1 MTSRL
6 VTENEL
12 LCQINNV
19 WSVKEREEPDTFL
32 YTDGDQQETYIY
44 NVLSAAQDLSSFSD
58 ELEDRIVDWSS
69 EAHLSSKRS
78 NILKGID
85 FSSVHNVLE
94 IGSGCGAIS
103 RYLGEQGVQLDAVEG
118 SARRAEI
125 TRMRCMDMGNVHVI
139 NVPFDALALPKKHYD
154 MALLIGVLEYA
165 GKYAEEGISSE
176 DAAEAM
182 LRRLLKTLKPD
193 GVLIVA
199 IENRIG
205 FKYLAGAAEDH
216 FGVPYIGLG
225 NYPQYDCAVNHEK
238 KGIET
243 WDKKQW
249 QGILERLSVAH
260 EFNYPFP
267 DYKLPQSIL
276 SDAFISSTEFPWC
289 SLNRSFSRDY
299 TANWH
304 STIDEHLFWETVSRG
319 GALDSLANSFLI
331 VLGKNPDVVK
341 KTMDFDF
348 VHFPGHYRKQYYRMI
363 VRKEKNDK
371 LVRKL
376 PLFDASQTKK
386 NQFLQQITE
395 PEPFLDEL
403 LLVNHWIHVLRYW
416 DDLSSFTLQ
425 VLGEYYKYIQY
436 VCDQTE
442 SSNYYDLLPFNITV
456 KSDGTYHC
464 FDQEWKIYED
474 ITPAFIFFRALTYFA
489 WNHKK
494 VLQNICESS
503 DLKTVG
509 DFVHY
514 VLEVLVY
521 SADRDV
527 TCFVELEDRLQ
538 KEISRKEH
546 FISIQ
551 QLLDSPLY
559 SVASRKI
566 ETRTFQMYTGE
577 KLIPCEPDS
586 VETRGDES
594 LSLMFSLPS
603 EALKTLRFDPC
614 EGRAHINEVF
624 RFKRIELSLMPE
636 DSVSGSQ
643 VNYNLSI
650 NDSDFHTKGLTFI
663 SDYLNGIYIVESD
676 DPHVFFPVENID
688 VDGSSD
694 SIRCVIELEWLAIN
708 GLELKLDQARESL
721 DQAELV
727 LQEKDRQFNE
737 MSQSRV
743 WRVLERA
750 KKILPGRGVHT
761 LAVESQPKVAKGR
774 IPEHYKISI
783 LLPVFNSGR
792 NEIEQLIESVD
803 AQPYKNW
810 EICLVDDA
818 STDADTKAV
827 LREIKHLQVK
837 VHFLSHSKNLT
848 GALNRA
854 LSLADGDYVMFLGQF
869 DRLAPNALSGIVD
882 EIERNNA
889 DVVYYDEVLLDQY
902 LNELETIDKPDFS
915 ERILLNYNLF
925 GSAYCVQKKLLKKVG
940 LFDSD
945 LDGAEHYDFVLRLTE
960 KTNRISHIAKGIYH
974 RRYFG
979 EKETGEIARENS
991 AGKNSLTT
999 ALQRRGIAA
1008 RVEDGDYPGR
1018 YNIVEN

>member
-6 VTENEL
+6 VAENGL
-12 LCQINNV
+12 LFQTNNV
-19 WSVKEREEPDTFL
+19 WSVKESEGPDTFL

-58 ELEDRIVDWSS
+58 ELENRIVDWSS

-78 NILKGID
+78 NILRGID
-85 FSSVHNVLE
+85 FSDVNNVLE
-94 IGSGCGAIS
+94 IGSGCGAVS

-125 TRMRCMDMGNVHVI
+125 TRMRCRDMENVHVS
-139 NVPFDALALPKKHYD
+139 NVPFEVLSLPDNHYD

-165 GKYAEEGISSE
+165 GKYAEEGISPE
-176 DAAEAM
+176 EAAEAM
-182 LRRLLKTLKPD
+182 LRQLIKTLKPD

-205 FKYLAGAAEDH
+205 FKYLAGATEDH

-225 NYPQYDCAVNHEK
+225 KYPQYDCPITHGK

-249 QGILERLSVAH
+249 QEIVEKLSVAH

-276 SDAFISSTEFPWC
+276 SDAFISSAKFPWC

-299 TANWH
+299 TASWRP
-304 STIDEHLFWETVSRG
+304 TIDEHLFWETVSRG
-319 GALDSLANSFLI
+319 GALDTVANSFLI
-331 VLGKNPDVVK
+331 VLGENPEVVRK
-341 KTMDFDF
+341 KIGFDF
-348 VHFPGHYRKQYYRMI
+348 VHFPGHHRKQQYRMI
-363 VRKEKNDK
+363 ARKEKNDK
-371 LVRKL
+371 LVVKL
-376 PLFDASQTKK
+376 PLFDALQYEN

-395 PEPFLDEL
+395 PEPFQDEL

-416 DDLSSFTLQ
+416 DGLNSFTSQ
-425 VLGEYYKYIQY
+425 VLDKYYKYVQQICGQE
-436 VCDQTE
+436 E

-456 KSDGTYHC
+456 KSDGTYHY
-464 FDQEWKIYED
+464 FDQEWKISEV

-489 WNHKK
+489 WSHKK
-494 VLQNICESS
+494 VLQDICESS

-509 DFVHY
+509 DFVRY

-527 TCFVELEDRLQ
+527 TRFVELEDRLQ
-538 KEISRKEH
+538 KEICLKEH

-551 QLLDSPLY
+551 QLLDSPIY
-559 SVASRKI
+559 SVASQIKAI
-566 ETRTFQMYTGE
+566 KTYLMYTGE
-577 KLIPCEPDS
+577 KLVPCEPDS
-586 VETRGDES
+586 VETQGDES
-594 LSLMFSLPS
+594 LSLVFSLPPD
-603 EALKTLRFDPC
+603 ALEILRFDPC

-624 RFKRIELSLMPE
+624 RFKRIDLSLIPE
-636 DSVSGSQ
+636 DSSSVSQ
-643 VNYNLSI
+643 VNYSISI
-650 NDSDFHTKGLTFI
+650 NGSGFQTKGLTFI

-676 DPHVFFPVENID
+676 DPHIFLPVENRD
-688 VDGSSD
+688 VDNSIA
-694 SIRCVIELEWLAIN
+694 SIRCVIEIEWLAIN
-708 GLELKLDQARESL
+708 GMEFKLDQARKLL
-721 DQAELV
+721 DQAKLA
-727 LQEKDRQFNE
+727 LQEKDRQLNKIL
-737 MSQSRV
+737 QSRV
-743 WRVLERA
+743 WRVVERV
-750 KKILPGRGVHT
+750 KKILPDRGLHT
-761 LAVESQPKVAKGR
+761 LAVESQSKVAKER

-792 NEIEQLIESVD
+792 NEIEQLIESVE

-818 STDADTKAV
+818 STDADTKAA

-837 VHFLSHSKNLT
+837 VHFLSQSENLT

-854 LSLADGDYVMFLGQF
+854 LSLADGDYMMFLSQF
-869 DRLAPNALSGIVD
+869 DRLAPNALSEIAD
-882 EIERNNA
+882 EIEKTDA
-889 DVVYYDEVLLDQY
+889 DIVYYDEVLLDQY
-902 LNELETIDKPDFS
+902 LYELETIDKPDFS
-915 ERILLNYNLF
+915 ETILMNYNLF
-925 GSAYCVQKKLLKKVG
+925 GNAYCVKKKLLKKIGV
-940 LFDSD
+940 FNSE

-974 RRYFG
+974 RRYLG
-979 EKETGEIARENS
+979 EKGKGEILRENT
-991 AGKNSLTT
+991 AGKNSLTA
-999 ALQRRGIAA
+999 ALLRRGIAA
-1008 RVEDGDYPGR
+1008 RVEDGDHPGS
-1018 YNIVEN
+1018 YHIVGN